1 MIKKERLNWIL
12 EQLKHQSII
21 TVNDIIKELGVSD
34 MTVRRDLAE
43 LEKEHQLIR
52 VHGGAQSINLL
63 NKPEKSNTEKQSEQV
78 SEKREIAAFTA
89 QRVQDGETIF
99 IGPGTTLEYFAQELL
114 QRNLRIITNSL
125 PVFDILKE
133 SPNIDLLLIGGE
145 YRPVTGAF
153 VGSLASSNIASL
165 TFSKAFISANAVY
178 QDSVATYSESE
189 GTIQELAL
197 DKALE
202 KYLLVDNQKFDSY
215 DFFVFYKTS
224 DFDYV
229 VTDSK
234 LSDDKQALY
243 NKFTKV
249 LKANANS
256 Q

>member
-1 MIKKERLNWIL
+1 MIKKERLNWIV

-63 NKPEKSNTEKQSEQV
+63 DKPEKSNIEKQSEQV
-78 SEKREIAAFTA
+78 AEKKEIAAFTA
-89 QRVQDGETIF
+89 QWVQDGETIF

-133 SPNIDLLLIGGE
+133 SSSIDLLLIGGE

-178 QDSVATYSESE
+178 KDSVATYSESE

-197 DKALE
+197 NKALE
-202 KYLLVDNQKFDSY
+202 KYLLVDNKKFDSY

-224 DFDYV
+224 AFDYV

-234 LSDDKQALY
+234 ISDERQALY
-243 NKFTKV
+243 NQFTKV
-249 LKANANS
+249 LKADGK
-256 Q
+256 